1 MPHLQEHGFGG
12 SSLGLKRVINVF
24 IQKTQ
29 PTALLKGDV
38 WIKSDI
44 PATKVLFFEDGMEAP
59 KEEGNVWIILK
70 DIEMKMVLEKI
81 VKVFS
86 NKKEINMDYSRNTII
101 NTVTLSKLHVFK
113 NKFMQIY
120 SMFGVAKMYRNGK
133 WEWLI
138 ADYWDGTKWVNFSNL
153 QMYVYYATYNGQVQ
167 LNATSTV
174 KQIQSHDGSPLWSY
188 NANAENIQ
196 SLAVDKDGYV
206 ITGENVKGKLS
217 RLDPKGTLVWGK
229 DASERL
235 GGLPRSG
242 IPAVAVDK
250 DGYIYEGFELDLI
263 KRDTQGK
270 EVWKRNIAEPSGGIN
285 RITVDKDKNI
295 FVLMNTG
302 GATGG
307 IKARVFQYS
316 SSGSQVFNTPIQ
328 ETTSNFYAFAMN
340 NSHIFIGTN
349 GGTIIR
355 VSKDGKEVKQFDLTT
370 ACNGL
375 GIAVDANNLFFT
387 FTDGV
392 AKYDQNFQQI
402 WRCKFAD
409 NSRGVDIALSK
420 DGFIYAATGNNA
432 IKKISPEGKELWS
445 STREQDEITRIA
457 VFEGPYATFADLW

>member
-1 MPHLQEHGFGG
+1 MPYLQEHGFGG

-24 IQKTQ
+24 IQKNQ

-44 PATKVLFFEDGMEAP
+44 PATKVLFLEEGMEAP

-86 NKKEINMDYSRNTII
+86 NKKEINMDYSRNALIS
-101 NTVTLSKLHVFK
+101 NVNLSKLHVFK

-133 WEWLI
+133 WEWLV

-153 QMYVYYATYNGQVQ
+153 EVYVYYATYNGQVQ
-167 LNATSTV
+167 QNANSTV
-174 KQIQSHDGSPLWSY
+174 KQISSFDGRSLWSY
-188 NANAENIQ
+188 NETFANIQ

-206 ITGENVKGKLS
+206 ITGESVRGALS
-217 RLDPKGTLVWGK
+217 RLDPKGSLVWNK
-229 DASERL
+229 DASGRL
-235 GGLPRSG
+235 TGYPGYGTPE
-242 IPAVAVDK
+242 VAVDK
-250 DGYIYEGFELDLI
+250 DGLIYECLNADVV
-263 KRDTQGK
+263 KRDGQGK
-270 EVWKRNIAEPSGGIN
+270 ELWKRNVDGGSGTRTK
-285 RITVDKDKNI
+285 RIVVDKDKNV
-295 FVLMNTG
+295 FVLCTG
-302 GATGG
+302 SGS
-307 IKARVFQYS
+307 IKVKVIRYNAD
-316 SSGSQVFNTPIQ
+316 GSQVLEVPI
-328 ETTSNFYAFAMN
+328 EENNSDFFAFVMN
-340 NSHIFIGTN
+340 NTHVFIGSN
-349 GGTIIR
+349 GGKIIR

-392 AKYDQNFQQI
+392 AKYNQNFQQI

-409 NSRGVDIALSK
+409 NSIAVDVALSK
-420 DGFIYAATGNNA
+420 DGFIYAATGSKK
-432 IKKISPEGKELWS
+432 IKKISPDGKELWS
-445 STREQDEITRIA
+445 SGAEPYEITRMAI
-457 VFEGPYATFADLW
+457 FEGPYATFADLW